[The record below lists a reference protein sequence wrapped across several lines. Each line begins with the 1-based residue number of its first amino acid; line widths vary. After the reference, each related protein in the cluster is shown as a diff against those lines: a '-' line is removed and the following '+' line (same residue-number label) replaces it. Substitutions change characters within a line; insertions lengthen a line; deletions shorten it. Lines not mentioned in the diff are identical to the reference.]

1 MFSAASAFFSMSFFV
16 VSSIGNFKFSSD
28 ILPYSI
34 GFAAS
39 YCLSAVSS
47 MLAIKTGPL
56 SISSLIVSYSL
67 VLPTVYGLAILD
79 EPIKVW
85 LIIGIGLLLASLFFI
100 NKEKKGE
107 EKKIT
112 FKWCVFA
119 FLSFIGNGMTSTVQK
134 AQQVEFDGMYKNE
147 FMVIALIITVSVLA
161 IFSVISDRQGIVSGL
176 KKGFWLYTGC
186 GVANGLVNLFVL
198 ILSNKMPASVM
209 FPVIS
214 AGGVLMSALVSVFI
228 YKESLTKYQW
238 SGLMLGMLSIV
249 LLNL

>member
-1 MFSAASAFFSMSFFV
+1 MNYILLAIVTVCCSLQQIFKKAYNVKKAGSVFLFSAASAFFSMTFFA

-85 LIIGIGLLLASLFFI
+85 LIMGIGLLLASLFFI
-100 NKEKKGE
+100 NREKKGE

-112 FKWCVFA
+112 LAELKE
-119 FLSFIGNGMTSTVQK
+119 LLDLNYGKGLYQK
-134 AQQVEFDGMYKNE
+134 Y
-147 FMVIALIITVSVLA
+147 S
-161 IFSVISDRQGIVSGL
+161 
-176 KKGFWLYTGC
+176 
-186 GVANGLVNLFVL
+186 
-198 ILSNKMPASVM
+198 
-209 FPVIS
+209 
-214 AGGVLMSALVSVFI
+214 
-228 YKESLTKYQW
+228 
-238 SGLMLGMLSIV
+238 
-249 LLNL
+249 